1 MNLTKQL
8 GAIIWRRAVSLRGSL
23 LLSIR
28 TGSSGNTDPYPGDLR
43 TGVSAPALLD
53 HIDTW
58 RVYLAMRCPQLM
70 GFTLDTG
77 RQAGSSWLLESLQS
91 ELSLKRLPAGLTH
104 GIADFRRNLIEML
117 AGILKVPSFQIWLGW
132 CDEHRHED
140 EADEAED
147 DERQKIPHQLT
158 P

>member
-1 MNLTKQL
+1 
-8 GAIIWRRAVSLRGSL
+8 
-23 LLSIR
+23 
-28 TGSSGNTDPYPGDLR
+28 
-43 TGVSAPALLD
+43 
-53 HIDTW
+53 
-58 RVYLAMRCPQLM
+58 MRCPQLM

-77 RQAGSSWLLESLQS
+77 RQAGSSRLLKSLQT

-117 AGILKVPSFQIWLGW
+117 AGILQVPSFQIRLGW